1 VKLALVV
8 LAAGASARLGQCKAL
23 ALLGGRSV
31 LARLLE
37 AGGGIGDVPPLVVT
51 GSDHPSIS
59 RAAPRGCELLFN
71 PEWERGRAGGVLLAH
86 ERWPD
91 HALCLAPVDVPLVP
105 ASVFTALAR
114 KWDELGAPPSGW
126 LAPRLRLAGDPLHG
140 HFGHPVV
147 AGPRLL
153 ARLADLAPEADLRS
167 LRRLSDPL
175 CQLAVETAA
184 ILDDLD
190 LPSDLER
197 LQRRFGAP

>member
-23 ALLGGRSV
+23 APLGGRSV
-31 LARLLE
+31 LERLLE
-37 AGGGIGDVPPLVVT
+37 AGAAIGDVPPLVVT
-51 GSDHPSIS
+51 GADHQAIARS
-59 RAAPRGCELLFN
+59 APCGCELLFN
-71 PEWERGRAGGVLLAH
+71 PAWERGRAGGVLLAH

-105 ASVFTALAR
+105 ARVFAALAR

-126 LAPRLRLAGDPLHG
+126 LAPRLEHPGDLLHG
-140 HFGHPVV
+140 RFGHPVV

-153 ARLADLAPEADLRS
+153 DKLAELGARADLRS

-175 CQLAVETAA
+175 AQIAVQAPE

-197 LQRRFGAP
+197 LQRRF

>member
-1 VKLALVV
+1 MKLALVV

-23 ALLGGRSV
+23 APLGGRSV
-31 LARLLE
+31 LERLLE
-37 AGGGIGDVPPLVVT
+37 AGAAIGDVPPLVIT
-51 GSDHPSIS
+51 GADHQAIARS
-59 RAAPRGCELLFN
+59 APRGCELLFN

-86 ERWPD
+86 ERRPD

-105 ASVFTALAR
+105 TRVFAALAR
-114 KWDELGAPPSGW
+114 KWDELGAPSSGW
-126 LAPRLRLAGDPLHG
+126 LAPRLELLGDALHG
-140 HFGHPVV
+140 RFGHPVV

-153 ARLADLAPEADLRS
+153 DKLEELGAEADLRS

-175 CQLAVETAA
+175 AQIAVQAPE

-197 LQRRFGAP
+197 LQRRF